1 MNGDEKKTDRR
12 ILKTKKAIR
21 LAFARVVEERDVDR
35 ITIREIAD
43 EANIDRKTFYH
54 YYAGIH
60 ELVHEIEA
68 ELFAAF
74 GAVMRDVEW
83 REVLEDPAPL
93 LRRMTEI
100 LDADM
105 AFYGPILRRENGLE
119 LLRKLSRR
127 LKEKLTA
134 SLSRE
139 IDPVRAELAAEYVV
153 SGMVSAYTEWYER
166 DSSLSLEEVTLLL
179 SRLAAS
185 GIRGLL

>member
-1 MNGDEKKTDRR
+1 MNGDGKKTDRR
-12 ILKTKKAIR
+12 IVRTKKAIR
-21 LAFARVVEERDVDR
+21 FAFARLVDEREVDR
-35 ITIREIAD
+35 ITIREIA
-43 EANIDRKTFYH
+43 EAANIDRKTFYH

-60 ELVHEIEA
+60 ELIHEIET

-74 GAVMRDVEW
+74 DDVMRDVEW
-83 REVLEDPAPL
+83 REVLDDPAPL
-93 LRRMTEI
+93 LRRLTEI

-105 AFYGPILRRENGLE
+105 AFYGPILRQENGLD
-119 LLRKLSRR
+119 LLRKLSGR
-127 LKEKLTA
+127 LKEKLTT

-139 IDPVRAELAAEYVV
+139 IDPVHAELAAAYVV
-153 SGMVSAYTEWYER
+153 SGMVAAYTSWYER